1 MDAGFQPTFAPS
13 AQSAD
18 FTPLFPASSQA
29 FSASLWGA
37 PSTPP
42 AAEPVAAAQPEAEDA
57 LAVAQ
62 ADAERLL
69 ADAQTR
75 ADELV
80 VTRVQ
85 QAVDAAR
92 QEQAEAFDQA
102 SQALL
107 TSLECTAKARLD
119 QVEKEM
125 AQLLA
130 HLLERLVY
138 QQIATDDQA
147 IVSLVRA
154 ALQRLTDS
162 ERVQVVIAPQH
173 EPALRLA
180 YDELTNILRED
191 ARLEIVVADTAE
203 AAGCVVHGDRESI
216 DARLST
222 RLEAIDRT
230 IQQALLG
237 DAAA

>member
-37 PSTPP
+37 PSAPP
-42 AAEPVAAAQPEAEDA
+42 AAEPVAAPQPEAEDA
-57 LAVAQ
+57 LAAAQ
-62 ADAERLL
+62 AEAERLL

-75 ADELV
+75 AEELV
-80 VTRVQ
+80 ATQVK

-107 TSLECTAKARLD
+107 TSLECSAKSRLD
-119 QVEKEM
+119 QIEKEM

-130 HLLERLVY
+130 HLLERLVH
-138 QQIATDDQA
+138 QQIAADDQA
-147 IVSLVRA
+147 IVSLVHT
-154 ALQRLTDS
+154 ALQHLADS
-162 ERVQVVIAPQH
+162 QRVQVVVAPQH
-173 EPALRLA
+173 EPALRQVYGDLA
-180 YDELTNILRED
+180 AVLRED

-222 RLEAIDRT
+222 RLAAIDQT
-230 IQQALLG
+230 IQLALLG